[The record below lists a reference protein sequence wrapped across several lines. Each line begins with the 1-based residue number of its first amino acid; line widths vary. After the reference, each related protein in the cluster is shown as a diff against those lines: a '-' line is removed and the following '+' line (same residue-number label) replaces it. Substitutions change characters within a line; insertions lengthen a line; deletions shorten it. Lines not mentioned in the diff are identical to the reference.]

1 MKLFSGMKLL
11 QHDRWIPFSFIGFFV
26 LLFALEANFIAIAYR
41 SFTGL
46 VTDEPYATGL
56 HYNEIIAAREAE
68 QRLGW
73 QIGTMATPGAA
84 LESRLEVTLRDRD
97 GRPLAAGLKITAER
111 MTRFP
116 QVIPVEMTEVAPGQ
130 WQGLARLP
138 LAGRWSLR
146 LIVTAG
152 ADKVHRIAEIEVEP

>member
-1 MKLFSGMKLL
+1 
-11 QHDRWIPFSFIGFFV
+11 
-26 LLFALEANFIAIAYR
+26 
-41 SFTGL
+41 
-46 VTDEPYATGL
+46 
-56 HYNEIIAAREAE
+56 
-68 QRLGW
+68 
-73 QIGTMATPGAA
+73 MATPGAA